1 MHPSSPRHYPRY
13 CRFSR
18 ALDSRA
24 RKGNANKALNLSD
37 RCVERRRVERVR
49 KNRRL
54 ALRNS
59 HLEMTL
65 QISFSRCRVHANRFR
80 RRKSTP
86 SPTPTR
92 NWLQSLV

>member
-24 RKGNANKALNLSD
+24 RKGNAIKALNLSD

-65 QISFSRCRVHANRFR
+65 QISFRDAVFMRIDSDDV
-80 RRKSTP
+80 SQ
-86 SPTPTR
+86 
-92 NWLQSLV
+92 LQVPPRQETGYSL